1 MPVPPSE
8 VEKLLLVEGPDD
20 EHVIC
25 HLYQRAGLTVDF
37 GVKAKGSV
45 ERVVRSIRNEAL
57 APGRTALGIVVDAN
71 DKLPIRW
78 QNISDE
84 LGRAGISLP
93 SQPMIDG
100 TVVEQPHS
108 GLPRVG
114 VWLMPDN
121 SNAGELEDLLSGLV
135 PSGDP
140 IWPLAQSYVGDVF
153 EQLPV
158 RERPKRSKAEVHA
171 WLAGKNGG
179 LPMGLSVKAG
189 IFNHGSPVAQ
199 RFLAWLRDVFI

>member
-1 MPVPPSE
+1 MPVPPSD

-25 HLYQRAGLTVDF
+25 HLYQRAGFTVDF

-45 ERVVRSIRNEAL
+45 GQVVRNIRNEAL
-57 APGRTALGIVVDAN
+57 APGRASLGIVVDAN
-71 DKLPIRW
+71 DKLSVRW
-78 QNISDE
+78 RDIGNE
-84 LGRAGISLP
+84 LSRAGIQLP
-93 SQPMIDG
+93 GQPETDG
-100 TVVEQPHS
+100 TVIEPPHS
-108 GLPRVG
+108 RLPRVG

-121 SNAGELEDLLSGLV
+121 STGGELEDLLSRLV

-140 IWPLAQSYVGDVF
+140 VWPLAQSYVDEVLD
-153 EQLPV
+153 QLPAK
-158 RERPKRSKAEVHA
+158 EQPKRAKAEVHA

-189 IFNHGSPVAQ
+189 LFNHHGPAARAFLDWLQ
-199 RFLAWLRDVFI
+199 RLFS

>member
-1 MPVPPSE
+1 MSPSD

-25 HLYQRAGLTVDF
+25 HLYQRAGFVVNF
-37 GVKAKGSV
+37 GVEAKKSV
-45 ERVVRSIRNEAL
+45 EQVVRGIRNEAL

-78 QNISDE
+78 QDIGNE
-84 LGRAGISLP
+84 LSRAGIPLP
-93 SQPMIDG
+93 PQPMADG
-100 TVVEQPHS
+100 TVVEPPRG

-121 SNAGELEDLLSGLV
+121 SSAGELEDLLSGLV

-153 EQLPV
+153 EQLPA
-158 RERPKRSKAEVHA
+158 RERPKRAKAEVHA

-189 IFNHGSPVAQ
+189 LFNHGSPVAQ
-199 RFLAWLRDVFI
+199 RLLAWLQSVFV